1 MKNRL
6 KKNMM
11 YFARKYK
18 INIILL
24 FYMIKL
30 VKKIVFN
37 KTKILIKNY
46 PWKQKKMWKS
56 YYIIWKVY
64 FKYNLTFCK

>member
-46 PWKQKKMWKS
+46 P
-56 YYIIWKVY
+56 
-64 FKYNLTFCK
+64 